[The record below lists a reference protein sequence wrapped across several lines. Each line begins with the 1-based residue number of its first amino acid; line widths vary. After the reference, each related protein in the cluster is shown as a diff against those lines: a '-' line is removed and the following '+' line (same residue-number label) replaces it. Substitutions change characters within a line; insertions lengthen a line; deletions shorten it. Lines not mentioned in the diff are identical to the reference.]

1 MKKGTYLF
9 SMVGLLALGSLAEAI
24 SGFILWFALPSGGGR
39 GRLELTSLGLTRHTW
54 VDIHDW
60 AAIALT
66 VLVIVH
72 FILHWKWVV
81 QMCKRIFTTFTE
93 SYREM
98 KGAATLKTN

>member
-9 SMVGLLALGSLAEAI
+9 SMVGLLVLGSLAEAV

-39 GRLELTSLGLTRHTW
+39 GRLELTYLGLSRHTW
-54 VDIHDW
+54 VDVHDW

-72 FILHWKWVV
+72 FILHWRWVV
-81 QMCKRIFTTFTE
+81 QMSKRIAANVTGA
-93 SYREM
+93 YREM
-98 KGAATLKTN
+98 KGASPVKTN